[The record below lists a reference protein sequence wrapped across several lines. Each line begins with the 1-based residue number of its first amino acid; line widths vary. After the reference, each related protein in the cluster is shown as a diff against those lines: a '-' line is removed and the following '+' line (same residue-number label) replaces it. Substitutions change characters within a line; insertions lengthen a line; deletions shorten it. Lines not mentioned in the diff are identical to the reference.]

1 MGKLL
6 NLQAVVAEEPYGVT
20 LLVRIWRGPRLG
32 NWPRLLYRLVVAPCG
47 SGGTSFLQAPLPPKR
62 PTYSGTGPKAGA
74 ERWAFNLVSAW
85 HRLAG
90 ISLIPF
96 SRRPRARALSLA

>member
-32 NWPRLLYRLVVAPCG
+32 NWPRLLYHLVVAP
-47 SGGTSFLQAPLPPKR
+47 FH
-62 PTYSGTGPKAGA
+62 AGA
-74 ERWAFNLVSAW
+74 WTSKMRN
-85 HRLAG
+85 G
-90 ISLIPF
+90 ITSG
-96 SRRPRARALSLA
+96 AT

>member
-32 NWPRLLYRLVVAPCG
+32 NWPRLLYRLVVAP
-47 SGGTSFLQAPLPPKR
+47 GGWGASAAEMPNLFR
-62 PTYSGTGPKAGA
+62 DGP
-74 ERWAFNLVSAW
+74 
-85 HRLAG
+85 
-90 ISLIPF
+90 
-96 SRRPRARALSLA
+96 

>member
-47 SGGTSFLQAPLPPKR
+47 WGA
-62 PTYSGTGPKAGA
+62 SGTETPT
-74 ERWAFNLVSAW
+74 
-85 HRLAG
+85 
-90 ISLIPF
+90 
-96 SRRPRARALSLA
+96 